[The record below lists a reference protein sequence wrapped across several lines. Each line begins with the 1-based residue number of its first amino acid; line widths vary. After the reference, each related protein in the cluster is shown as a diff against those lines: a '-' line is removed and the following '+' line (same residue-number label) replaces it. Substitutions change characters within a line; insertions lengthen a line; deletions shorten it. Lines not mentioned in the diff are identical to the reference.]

1 MAQQIKNLL
10 TRQETQELQ
19 VGSLV
24 WENLLEEGMATH
36 TVFLPEKPH
45 GQRSLTGYS
54 PKGLQRV
61 RHD

>member
-10 TRQETQELQ
+10 KMQETQELQ

-36 TVFLPEKPH
+36 AEFLPEKYQ
-45 GQRSLTGYS
+45 GQRSLAGYS